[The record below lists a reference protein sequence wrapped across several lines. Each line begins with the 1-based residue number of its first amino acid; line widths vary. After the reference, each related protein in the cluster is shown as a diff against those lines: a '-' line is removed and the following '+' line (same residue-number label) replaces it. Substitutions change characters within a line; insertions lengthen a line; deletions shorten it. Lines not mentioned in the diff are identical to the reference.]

1 ILKQGFNEL
10 TGGIVIDENIRKEII
25 DIADRDFSG
34 LLNKKKY
41 EVYKV
46 GMHIKLDVMISDKLN
61 EEKIAK
67 IIELK
72 ENVKKEIRKKYQSVE
87 INCIL

>member
-1 ILKQGFNEL
+1 
-10 TGGIVIDENIRKEII
+10 
-25 DIADRDFSG
+25 
-34 LLNKKKY
+34 
-41 EVYKV
+41 
-46 GMHIKLDVMISDKLN
+46 MISENLN

-72 ENVKKEIRKKYQSVE
+72 ENVKHEIKKKYQSVE

>member
-1 ILKQGFNEL
+1 MEKIFIL
-10 TGGIVIDENIRKEII
+10 RK
-25 DIADRDFSG
+25 
-34 LLNKKKY
+34 KKKY

-46 GMHIKLDVMISDKLN
+46 GMHIKLNIIISDKLN

-72 ENVKKEIRKKYQSVE
+72 ENVKKDIKKKYQSVE

>member
-1 ILKQGFNEL
+1 MKQGFNEL
-10 TGGIVIDENIRKEII
+10 TGGIVIDDNIRKEII
-25 DIADRDFSG
+25 DSADKNFSG

-46 GMHIKLDVMISDKLN
+46 GMHIKLNIIISDKLN

-72 ENVKKEIRKKYQSVE
+72 ENVKKDIKKKYQSVE

>member
-1 ILKQGFNEL
+1 MDKL
-10 TGGIVIDENIRKEII
+10 EII

>member
-1 ILKQGFNEL
+1 
-10 TGGIVIDENIRKEII
+10 
-25 DIADRDFSG
+25 
-34 LLNKKKY
+34 
-41 EVYKV
+41 
-46 GMHIKLDVMISDKLN
+46 MHIKLDVMISDKLN